1 MQHKTDTK
9 KTLRN
14 NQTEG
19 SISQGI
25 YNAIRK
31 WIMRDI
37 DPVARKLERSLSEV
51 KTLTNKI
58 ESLTMKQPPKYA
70 PKRKVLTD
78 DAKLVADSY
87 ADYKAELTRL
97 CEDEF
102 AKAIGSRDLLPS
114 HKTNIKLQVS
124 RQIQYD
130 LDELTRT
137 AKDRVK
143 FDAPIKKSRKSLGY
157 TPPRKAPHGW
167 MRGLSETT
175 IEESTEIEHLEDFRS
190 ALVKMKHLQDLFLPD
205 YQEQRENPTEVTEDG
220 FKEEEPAVSLDTG
233 LIDSLPVDDSIQIKD
248 PQMTQDYDYI
258 IPEEN
263 WDGNA

>member
-1 MQHKTDTK
+1 M
-9 KTLRN
+9 
-14 NQTEG
+14 
-19 SISQGI
+19 
-25 YNAIRK
+25 
-31 WIMRDI
+31 
-37 DPVARKLERSLSEV
+37 

-58 ESLTMKQPPKYA
+58 ESLTMKQPAKYA

-87 ADYKAELTRL
+87 SDYKMELTRL

-130 LDELTRT
+130 LEELTRT

-167 MRGLSETT
+167 MRGLSDTT
-175 IEESTEIEHLEDFRS
+175 IEESEE
-190 ALVKMKHLQDLFLPD
+190 VKHLQDYRTTLVHIKHLQDMSLPD
-205 YQEQRENPTEVTEDG
+205 FQEQREDPTNIILDD
-220 FKEEEPAVSLDTG
+220 FKHEEPAVSLDSG
-233 LIDSLPVDDSIQIKD
+233 LIDSLPVDDTIQVEPEWD
-248 PQMTQDYDYI
+248 PIVGD
-258 IPEEN
+258 
-263 WDGNA
+263 WDGSTYPNA